1 MEGARSKRTIW
12 VHDFSF
18 IAPSLSIYFNF
29 PDSMATKPHS
39 PSGSA
44 SPILPIISMTGF
56 ASVSGEVPDGRFAL
70 DLKSVNHRYLEFQT
84 RMPEDLR
91 SLESVMRELVAA
103 KLSRG
108 KVDCRI
114 TFTPVASRETL
125 TPNDVALGA
134 LAELQKSIL
143 QKFEA
148 RPLSVWEVMH
158 APGVMAAE
166 AIATDEAKDKLLALL
181 RHAIDELNATRSR
194 EGDKLAAMLIERL
207 DRIDVLVSE
216 VTPLIPQLV
225 VAYQAKLMQKLSDAY
240 AVAGT
245 DDRIKQEVVLFASRI
260 DVAEELNRLTAH
272 VAEVRRV
279 LKGGGVIG
287 KRLDFLMQE
296 LNRESNTLG
305 SKSVSTDATK
315 ISVELKVLIEQMRE
329 QIQNI
334 E

>member
-1 MEGARSKRTIW
+1 MASK
-12 VHDFSF
+12 S
-18 IAPSLSIYFNF
+18 S
-29 PDSMATKPHS
+29 
-39 PSGSA
+39 
-44 SPILPIISMTGF
+44 PIISMTGF
-56 ASVSGEVPDGRFAL
+56 ASVSGEVPGGRFAL
-70 DLKSVNHRYLEFQT
+70 DVKSVNHRYLEFQT

-91 SLESVMRELVAA
+91 ALEPSMRELVAA
-103 KLSRG
+103 KLTRG

-114 TFTPVASRETL
+114 TFTPVASRDTL
-125 TPNDVALGA
+125 APNEAALNA
-134 LAELQKSIL
+134 LADLQKSIL
-143 QKFEA
+143 KQFEA

-158 APGVMAAE
+158 APGIIAAE
-166 AIATDEAKDKLLALL
+166 AIATDEAKEKLLSLL
-181 RHAIDELNATRSR
+181 RQAIEELNATRER

-207 DRIDVLVSE
+207 DRIDLLVAE

-225 VAYQAKLMQKLSDAY
+225 IAYQEKLTQKLTDAL
-240 AVAGT
+240 AIAGA
-245 DDRIKQEVVLFASRI
+245 DERIKQEVVLFASRV

-305 SKSVSTDATK
+305 SKSVSTEATK

>member
-1 MEGARSKRTIW
+1 
-12 VHDFSF
+12 
-18 IAPSLSIYFNF
+18 
-29 PDSMATKPHS
+29 
-39 PSGSA
+39 
-44 SPILPIISMTGF
+44 MTGF
-56 ASVSGEVPDGRFAL
+56 ASVSGEVPGGRFAL

-91 SLESVMRELVAA
+91 AMESAMRELVAA
-103 KLSRG
+103 KLTRG

-114 TFTPVASRETL
+114 TFTPVASRDTF
-125 TPNDVALGA
+125 TPNEAALGA
-134 LAELQKSIL
+134 LVELQKSIL
-143 QKFEA
+143 KQFEA

-166 AIATDEAKDKLLALL
+166 AIATDEAKEKLLGLL
-181 RHAIDELNATRSR
+181 RQAIEELNATRER

-207 DRIDVLVSE
+207 DRIDVLVAE

-225 VAYQAKLMQKLSDAY
+225 IAYQEKLTQKLTDAF

-245 DDRIKQEVVLFASRI
+245 DERIKQEVVLFASRV
-260 DVAEELNRLTAH
+260 DVAEELNRLTTH

-279 LKGGGVIG
+279 LRGGGVIG

-305 SKSVSTDATK
+305 SKSVSTEATK